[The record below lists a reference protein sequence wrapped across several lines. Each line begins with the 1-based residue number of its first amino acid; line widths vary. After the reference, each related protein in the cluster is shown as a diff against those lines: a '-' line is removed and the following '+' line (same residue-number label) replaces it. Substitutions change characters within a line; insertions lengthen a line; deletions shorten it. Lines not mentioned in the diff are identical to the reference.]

1 MPSKKLNKILN
12 SLQTIEDGI
21 LVIAFGVMV
30 VSFFL
35 QVVNRNIFKL
45 SMSWFEELATFCMI
59 YMAFLAAEAGLRD
72 GTQISV
78 TALTDKLTGKP
89 KIFVQLVAKA
99 IVITFSAIIFYTSI
113 DMLRMQLISQQ
124 ASPALG
130 IPMVIPYFAI
140 TLSFAII
147 TVIQSAVFAVML
159 KEFFNKG
166 PNSEEAA

>member
-35 QVVNRNIFKL
+35 QVVNRKIFKQI
-45 SMSWFEELATFCMI
+45 MI